1 MTYNELEEL
10 YPDYTFKAPLDT
22 WEVIKRCSGNCNIEY
37 NIDDFDKEIYIDV
50 I

>member
-22 WEVIKRCSGNCNIEY
+22 WEVIMGLLE
-37 NIDDFDKEIYIDV
+37 
-50 I
+50 